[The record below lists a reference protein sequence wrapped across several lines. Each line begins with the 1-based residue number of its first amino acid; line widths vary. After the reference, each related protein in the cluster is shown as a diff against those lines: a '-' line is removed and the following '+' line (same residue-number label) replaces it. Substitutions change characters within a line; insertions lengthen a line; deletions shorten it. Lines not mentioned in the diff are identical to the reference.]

1 MRKGSTKVLAKLCAS
16 FSRKAII
23 DALMDVKPLTK
34 SELERLVDQ
43 LSKAPRVDSAV
54 IQTRRRPSRRN
65 DADGS
70 PAARIKRLLTVEAG
84 LSQEQS
90 IDQLRLELVNLPG
103 VFLPKKT
110 SFDRWLDAVLSRV
123 PAGEVLNAAMTIAA
137 RHTTR

>member
-1 MRKGSTKVLAKLCAS
+1 
-16 FSRKAII
+16 
-23 DALMDVKPLTK
+23 MDVKPLTK

-43 LSKAPRVDSAV
+43 LSKVPRVDSAV

-90 IDQLRLELVNLPG
+90 IDQLRLELGNLPG
-103 VFLPKKT
+103 VFLPKKA
-110 SFDRWLDAVLSRV
+110 SFDRWLDAVLSRGASWRG
-123 PAGEVLNAAMTIAA
+123 PQCSNDDSGSAYNSLNLAAVSG
-137 RHTTR
+137 